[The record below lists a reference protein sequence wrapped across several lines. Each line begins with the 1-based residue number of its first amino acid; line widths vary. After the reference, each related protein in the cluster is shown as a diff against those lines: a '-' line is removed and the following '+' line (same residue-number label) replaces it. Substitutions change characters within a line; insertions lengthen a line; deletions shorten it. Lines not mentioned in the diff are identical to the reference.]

1 MFTRDDN
8 LKLPSTDRGILIGDV
23 MRRYWLPA
31 LLSSELPE
39 PDCPPVRVRLLG
51 EQLIAFRN
59 TEGEVGFLSEF
70 CPHRLTSLFF
80 GPNE

>member
-1 MFTRDDN
+1 M
-8 LKLPSTDRGILIGDV
+8 GDV

-51 EQLIAFRN
+51 EQLIALRN
-59 TEGEVGFLSEF
+59 TEGEVGFLSES

>member
-8 LKLPSTDRGILIGDV
+8 QKLTSTDRGNLIGDV

-39 PDCPPVRVRLLG
+39 LGCSPVRVRLLR
-51 EQLIAFRN
+51 EQLMASRN
-59 TEGEVGFLSEF
+59 TEA
-70 CPHRLTSLFF
+70 
-80 GPNE
+80 